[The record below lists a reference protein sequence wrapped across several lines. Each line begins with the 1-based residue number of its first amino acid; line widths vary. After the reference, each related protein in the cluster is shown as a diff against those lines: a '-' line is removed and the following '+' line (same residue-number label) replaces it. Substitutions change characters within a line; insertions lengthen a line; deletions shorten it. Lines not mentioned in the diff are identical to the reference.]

1 MFNTLLSLLLF
12 VFTGVLLSVWGGK
25 LYILNVF
32 FSEAVK
38 VVNFDDS

>member
-12 VFTGVLLSVWGGK
+12 VLWGFYRLSRVANCTFK
-25 LYILNVF
+25 RVF
-32 FSEAVK
+32 SKVVK